1 MSRTT
6 MPTAGDL
13 QTFLAASNIIEEP
26 PTGDHSSLL
35 FGAAV
40 AAGLRWWED
49 ATGFDPFEAAAAD
62 VTRYLSPDGTA
73 LLEPGFGITA
83 ALTSLTVGY
92 STTSSGTALTAN
104 QDYWL
109 EPLNAIADG
118 KPATLIRFSCRQTG
132 LPRSIVVVGKLGYC
146 PNATIPEDAWYGVLL
161 ASAAVLGP
169 QLDALQSQGGLKRM
183 TEGDVTYE
191 YGALAG
197 TWRDQATALA
207 RQFRRAVVI

>member
-1 MSRTT
+1 

-13 QTFLAASNIIEEP
+13 QAYLAAANIIEQP
-26 PTGDHSSLL
+26 PQGDH
-35 FGAAV
+35 AALMFD
-40 AAGLRWWED
+40 AAIHAGLRQWEEY
-49 ATGFDPFEAAAAD
+49 TGFEPFEAASTDA
-62 VTRYLSPDGTA
+62 TRYLSPDGTA
-73 LLEPGFGITA
+73 LLDLPFGIVA
-83 ALTSLTVGY
+83 PLTSLTVGY
-92 STTSSGTALTAN
+92 SAYSTGIPLTAN

-109 EPLNAIADG
+109 EPLNAIG
-118 KPATLIRFSCRQTG
+118 NGFPATAIRFACRQTG
-132 LPRSIVVVGKLGYC
+132 MARSIVVVGKIGYC